1 MDINE
6 LNSRYEDTFL
16 EPVAAEP
23 AVPTDR
29 EIISDVVQREIRLRK
44 MELAAWAEQ
53 KGIFQ
58 GQPKVEQL
66 TKVWRKLRKGKSL
79 LKALKGVCSYTTW
92 VKWRSQYP
100 EIAAMEEEC
109 REFRV
114 EKLQEQMMQIADKPD
129 RTRMGETA
137 RDKLMI
143 EVRQKELER
152 IDRLTEIRMQAQQSK
167 AGPAVVPIQINVA
180 YGKEKPK
187 DEVIDVRATTAG
199 N

>member
-6 LNSRYEDTFL
+6 LNSRYEDSFL
-16 EPVAAEP
+16 DVEVQSEPTI
-23 AVPTDR
+23 PTDR
-29 EIISDVVQREIRLRK
+29 QLIDDLVQKETQIRK

-79 LKALKGVCSYTTW
+79 LKSIKGVCSYSTW
-92 VKWRSQYP
+92 QRWRQEFP

-114 EKLQEQMMQIADKPD
+114 EKLQEQMQEIADKPD

-152 IDRLTEIRMQAQQSK
+152 LDRLTEIRLESQKKNMAQS
-167 AGPAVVPIQINVA
+167 VVPIQINVA

-187 DEVIDVRATTAG
+187 EVLNVTAKPVG
-199 N
+199 D

>member
-6 LNSRYEDTFL
+6 LNSRYEETFI
-16 EPVAAEP
+16 EPVQEEII
-23 AVPTDR
+23 VPTDR
-29 EIISDVVQREIRLRK
+29 EIVKEVVENEVRLRK
-44 MELAAWAEQ
+44 MELAAWAEK

-58 GQPKVEQL
+58 GAPKVEQL

-79 LKALKGVCSYTTW
+79 LKSIKGVCSYTTW
-92 VKWRSQYP
+92 NKWRQQYP

-152 IDRLTEIRMQAQQSK
+152 LDRLTEIRMEAQKKPSAQN
-167 AGPAVVPIQINVA
+167 VVPIQINVA

-187 DEVIDVRATTAG
+187 DEVIDVRATTVG